1 MIKNSSESAEKNK
14 SKGCRKIENGK
25 EKIIED
31 INVIYHL
38 PKGYVNIHKC
48 LDDPKSPVRKD
59 LLDIL
64 NFLKKKDPIIYRQM
78 YVYYLDTTSLTAKV
92 RKKTTRGTSN
102 RHFNFL
108 CALGFFR
115 KIPQTEEDMLYINLE
130 MLIETG
136 NRRPMNVITV
146 PLYTSDKLDQIDQT
160 AKLFISKKI
169 TPGNISNDKLKAA
182 GLSDIAKKIYPANA
196 KKSYQNKLD
205 QKRQLEKVLENA
217 MQTKGYIYMDQ
228 VAAEMNFP
236 KKEMKKI
243 WNIFKS
249 DLEERYRYGATTAVQ
264 SQKFNIPTKKWVIS
278 NKEDFIHEKDR
289 NTKISGELP
298 KVE

>member
-1 MIKNSSESAEKNK
+1 MIKNSSESEEKNK
-14 SKGCRKIENGK
+14 SKGFRKIKNGK

-48 LDDPKSPVRKD
+48 LNDPKSPVRKD

-64 NFLKKKDPIIYRQM
+64 KFLKKKEPIIYHQM
-78 YVYYLDTTSLTAKV
+78 YVYYLDTTSLTKKV

-146 PLYTSDKLDQIDQT
+146 PLYTSDMLDQIDQT

-205 QKRQLEKVLENA
+205 QKQQLEKVLENA

-228 VAAEMNFP
+228 VAGEMNLP

-264 SQKFNIPTKKWVIS
+264 SQKFNIPTKKWVIF
-278 NKEDFIHEKDR
+278 NKEDFIHETDR
-289 NTKISGELP
+289 NTEISGELQ

>member
-1 MIKNSSESAEKNK
+1 MLKNSSESTDKK
-14 SKGCRKIENGK
+14 SKGYRNIENGK

-38 PKGYVNIHKC
+38 PKGYKHIHKC

-64 NFLKKKDPIIYRQM
+64 NYLKKKDPIIYHQM

-108 CALGFFR
+108 CALGFFN
-115 KIPQTEEDMLYINLE
+115 KVPQTEKDMLYINLE

-146 PLYTSDKLDQIDQT
+146 PLYTDEVLDRIDQT
-160 AKLFISKKI
+160 AKLFIDSKV
-169 TPGNISNDKLKAA
+169 TPGNISNDKLKAV
-182 GLSDIAKKIYPANA
+182 GLTDLAKRIFPINS
-196 KKSYQNKLD
+196 KKSYLNKLD
-205 QKRQLEKVLENA
+205 QKKKLEKVLESA
-217 MQTKGYIYMDQ
+217 MQTKGYIYMEQ
-228 VAAEMNFP
+228 VAGEMNLSE
-236 KKEMKKI
+236 KEVKKI
-243 WNIFKS
+243 WNTFKS
-249 DLEERYRYGATTAVQ
+249 DLEDRYRYGATTAVQ
-264 SQKFNIPTKKWVIS
+264 AKKFNIPTKKWVIS
-278 NKEDFIHEKDR
+278 KEDSIYEENEKTDR
-289 NTKISGELP
+289 DTEIPGKL
-298 KVE
+298 